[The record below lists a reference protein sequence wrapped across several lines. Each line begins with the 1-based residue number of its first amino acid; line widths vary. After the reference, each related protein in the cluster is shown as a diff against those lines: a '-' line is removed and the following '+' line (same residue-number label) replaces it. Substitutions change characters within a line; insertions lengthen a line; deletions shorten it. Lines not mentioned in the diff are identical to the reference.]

1 MAAAVAATCIAA
13 LPSSGAWAATVTQ
26 TASFSHFNQLLD
38 IKAVDIRD
46 VSYNRTSHL
55 FTTLSFAGFDTTL
68 GALTGASL
76 ALTSLTNYGGG
87 VAVIGLG
94 TASLKAEQF
103 SQYVTVAGS
112 AVGAAKGHVMS
123 RGQACGSGHVGC
135 FDSVNEQDGYAF
147 DSALVDLVALSGPS
161 GVEVGFDSTFVLDG
175 FHESIVGS
183 RSFLGLLDWSG
194 GVTLTYVYDPITSPP
209 GGVPEP
215 AVWAMLVA
223 GFGAIGAMARTRRRA
238 MAS

>member
-26 TASFSHFNQLLD
+26 TVSFSHFNQLFDL
-38 IKAVDIRD
+38 KAVDIGS
-46 VSYNRTSHL
+46 VNYSRTSHL

-68 GALTGASL
+68 GSLTGASL
-76 ALTSLTNYGGG
+76 ALTSLTNYSGG
-87 VAVIGLG
+87 VAIIGLG
-94 TASLKAEQF
+94 TAALTAEQF
-103 SQYVTVAGS
+103 SQYVTVAGD

-123 RGQACGSGHVGC
+123 RSQVCGSGNVGC
-135 FDSVNEQDGYAF
+135 FDSVQEQDGYVF
-147 DSALVDLVALSGPS
+147 DSALVDLAALSGPS
-161 GVEVGFDSTFVLDG
+161 GVEVGFDSTFDLNG
-175 FHESIVGS
+175 FYENVVGS
-183 RSFLGLLDWSG
+183 RSFLGLVDWSG

-223 GFGAIGAMARTRRRA
+223 GFGGVGAMARTRRRA
-238 MAS
+238 TAS